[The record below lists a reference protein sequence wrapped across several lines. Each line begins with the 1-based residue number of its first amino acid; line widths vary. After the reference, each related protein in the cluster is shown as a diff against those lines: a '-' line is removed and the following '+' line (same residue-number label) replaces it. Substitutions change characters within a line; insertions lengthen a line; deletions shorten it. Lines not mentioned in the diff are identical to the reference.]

1 MIEFLGRTQEL
12 ALLRNAISDNGE
24 RAIFVISGPGGIG
37 KTRLLQELSV
47 IGRAMPHARVLEI
60 IDFDL
65 PTYEIP
71 QIINRTIAR
80 QFPTALFAPYLESI
94 YLRQMA
100 EEGGIDPVRLAAQ
113 TLDVNRKF
121 VECFNRASADK
132 RIVLRFDT
140 VEKMQGQVSFNR
152 VLDLIFQLNNVV
164 VAFAG
169 RPHGD
174 DAAASQ
180 NTGAAV
186 SEGTDALF
194 EQLSQRSDGRI
205 PLKLLE
211 LQPFDQPT
219 FQAYVEKKQ
228 QTLGIELDQPTIDTL
243 AVLAGGRPVLIDLAV
258 ELGAQVTASAWLDEL
273 KRDPAELRRLHASS
287 LAADQAAF
295 AAIQQRFDRELVA
308 GIAAAQ
314 SGPPGLGGR
323 IDQLTVLLALV
334 APLDQESIATILG
347 LPPEQAGALFEE
359 AGRRVS
365 FKVIDNTLIRLHDAV
380 RDLVLAH
387 VLPAADPAGK
397 LQQTYL
403 AQAIAAFENQSHAI
417 LARVGRL
424 RADEEIARGAG
435 DRDRG
440 LLLFE
445 ERAAQLRR
453 HQQARLRIVECAFR
467 LDPIRGADRL
477 ERELEIARQ
486 HGGAA
491 ADLGAMFSAIRA
503 YFPELERRSP
513 PHYIQA
519 QMALAHQ
526 QIADGQYQLAEE
538 IFDQLDGRM
547 TEASAGRFDI
557 LHGHGNVQMGIGQA
571 QQALKRYHE
580 AADLARRLGDDLLL
594 GRALL
599 SSAWAA
605 RLQGQLDLAIGYYQQ
620 AFGLTIRPGIPQD
633 EAQARRA
640 TALNGM
646 AYIYAIQ
653 GKKSRTAVDSL
664 KQAIDI
670 RQSLGESGRFAL
682 GQSYTTAGEIYV
694 NLEQPQEAL
703 KYLALADDLF
713 AELGSRA
720 AQGSPRSNKQHNQW
734 IAKIASARG
743 RAYRDLSEEAAD
755 GAERR
760 AYLQRAETEL
770 HKAIE
775 LAIAAD
781 LPLARYRL
789 GHVLACTPAN
799 RPAALATWQQSYGDA
814 RSFGDI
820 ATELYSVCQL
830 ARMMVYGLETDY
842 SGHEALDAWLEQ
854 YHQRNPRAAFQIGEG
869 RFAIYLGC
877 LALQRGDGDRATEY
891 FQRGLGVLVEQSK
904 RRIFS
909 FDWHLHFLE
918 HDVLPTCDPATIQ
931 TVWRRLLED
940 WMTQCKGVEAWTTFE
955 RWQNWPG

>member
-1 MIEFLGRTQEL
+1 MIEFLGRTDEL
-12 ALLRNAISDNGE
+12 AQLGNALSDSGE

-47 IGRAMPHARVLEI
+47 IGRAMPRARVLEI

-71 QIINRTIAR
+71 QIIGRTIAR

-121 VECFNRASADK
+121 VECFNQASADT

-140 VEKMQGQVSFNR
+140 IEKMQGQVSFNR
-152 VLDLIFQLNNVV
+152 VLDLIFRLNNVV

-169 RPHGD
+169 RPRGD
-174 DAAASQ
+174 D
-180 NTGAAV
+180 GAANTNNGTG
-186 SEGTDALF
+186 SGGTDALF
-194 EQLSQRSDGRI
+194 EQLSQRSDGRML
-205 PLKLLE
+205 LKQLV
-211 LQPFDQPT
+211 LQPFDQAT
-219 FQAYVEKKQ
+219 FQSYVEKKQ
-228 QTLGIELDQPTIDTL
+228 QKLGVQLDDATRDTL
-243 AVLAGGRPVLIDLAV
+243 ALLAGGRPVLIDLAV
-258 ELGAQVTASAWLDEL
+258 ELGAQVIASAWLSEL
-273 KRDPAELRRLHASS
+273 KRDPAELRRLQAST
-287 LAADQAAF
+287 LPTDQAAF
-295 AAIQQRFDRELVA
+295 AAIQQQFDRELVA
-308 GIAAAQ
+308 SIAAAE
-314 SGPPGLGGR
+314 SITPRLGSR

-347 LPPEQAGALFEE
+347 LQPAQAGALFEE

-387 VLPAADPAGK
+387 VLPVVDRNHQ
-397 LQQTYL
+397 LQQTYF
-403 AQAIAAFENQSHAI
+403 AQAIEAFENQSYAI
-417 LARVGRL
+417 LARVGQL

-435 DRDRG
+435 ERDRG

-445 ERAAQLRR
+445 ERAAQQRR

-467 LDPIRGADRL
+467 LDPIKGAERL
-477 ERELEIARQ
+477 ERELEIARR
-486 HGGAA
+486 HGGSA
-491 ADLGAMFSAIRA
+491 ADLGAMFSTIRA

-513 PHYIQA
+513 QHYIQA
-519 QMALAHQ
+519 QMALANQ
-526 QIADGQYQLAEE
+526 QIADGQYELAEE
-538 IFDQLDGRM
+538 IFDQLDGRV
-547 TEASAGRFDI
+547 TEATVRRFDI

-580 AADLARRLGDDLLL
+580 AADLARQLGDDLLL

-620 AFGLTIRPGIPQD
+620 AFGLTIRPGIPPD
-633 EAQARRA
+633 EARARRA

-670 RQSLGESGRFAL
+670 RQGLGESGRFAL
-682 GQSYTTAGEIYV
+682 GQSYTTAGEIHI

-713 AELGSRA
+713 AELGSRG
-720 AQGSPRSNKQHNQW
+720 AQSGPRASKQHNQW

-743 RAYRDLSEEAAD
+743 RAYRDLSQETGD
-755 GAERR
+755 DAERR

-770 HKAIE
+770 DKAVE

-799 RPAALATWQQSYGDA
+799 RPAALTTWQQSYGDA

-830 ARMMVYGLETDY
+830 ARMLVYGLESEY
-842 SGHEALDAWLEQ
+842 AGYQALDEWLQQ
-854 YHQRNPRAAFQIGEG
+854 YHERNPRAAFQIGEG
-869 RFAIYLGC
+869 RFTVYLGC
-877 LALQRGDGDRATEY
+877 LALQGGDADRATDY
-891 FQRGLGVLVEQSK
+891 LQRGLGVLVEQSK

-918 HDVLPTCDPATIQ
+918 QDVLPTCDPATIR

>member
-1 MIEFLGRTQEL
+1 MIEFLGRTEEL
-12 ALLRNAISDNGE
+12 ALLRDAISDSGE

-47 IGRAMPHARVLEI
+47 IGRAIPGARVLEI

-71 QIINRTIAR
+71 QIIGRTIAR
-80 QFPTALFAPYLESI
+80 QFPTAVFAPYLESI

-121 VECFNRASADK
+121 VESFNRASAGS
-132 RIVLRFDT
+132 RVVLRFDT
-140 VEKMQGQVSFNR
+140 IEKMQGQVSFNR

-169 RPHGD
+169 RPRGD
-174 DAAASQ
+174 DPGLGSNNSA
-180 NTGAAV
+180 GA
-186 SEGTDALF
+186 EGTDALF
-194 EQLSQRSDGRI
+194 EQLTQRSDGRML
-205 PLKLLE
+205 LKQLV
-211 LQPFDQPT
+211 LQPFDQLT
-219 FQAYVEKKQ
+219 FQAYVDKKQ
-228 QTLGIELDQPTIDTL
+228 QALGTQLDQATRDAL

-258 ELGAQVTASAWLDEL
+258 ELGTQVTAAAWLDEL
-273 KRDPAELRRLHASS
+273 KRDPAELRRLQASP
-287 LAADQAAF
+287 LPEDQAAF

-308 GIAAAQ
+308 GIAA
-314 SGPPGLGGR
+314 SEGGPPRLGSR

-334 APLDQESIATILG
+334 APLDQDSIATILG
-347 LPPEQAGALFEE
+347 LPPEQAGALFDE

-387 VLPAADPAGK
+387 VLPVVDPDQR
-397 LQQTYL
+397 LQRTYL
-403 AQAIAAFENQSHAI
+403 AQAIDAFENQSHAI

-435 DRDRG
+435 DRDHG

-445 ERAAQLRR
+445 ERAAQQRR

-467 LDPIRGADRL
+467 LDPIRGAERL

-486 HGGAA
+486 HGGTA
-491 ADLGAMFSAIRA
+491 ADLGAMFSTIRA

-519 QMALAHQ
+519 QMALANQ

-538 IFDQLDGRM
+538 IFDQLDGRV
-547 TEASAGRFDI
+547 TEPTAQRFDI

-580 AADLARRLGDDLLL
+580 AAELARQLGDDLLL

-620 AFGLTIRPGIPQD
+620 AFGLTIRPGVPHD

-670 RQSLGESGRFAL
+670 RQGLGESGRFAL
-682 GQSYTTAGEIYV
+682 GQSYTTAGEIHV

-713 AELGSRA
+713 AELGSHA
-720 AQGSPRSNKQHNQW
+720 AQGGARASKQHNQW

-743 RAYRDLSEEAAD
+743 RAYRDLGEESAD

-770 HKAIE
+770 HKAVE

-789 GHVLACTPAN
+789 GHVQACTPAS
-799 RPAALATWQQSYGDA
+799 RPAAVSTWQQSYGDA

-830 ARMMVYGLETDY
+830 ARMMVYGLESGYSDY
-842 SGHEALDAWLEQ
+842 QSLDAWLQQ
-854 YHQRNPRAAFQIGEG
+854 YHERNPRAAFQIGEG
-869 RFAIYLGC
+869 RFAVYLGC
-877 LALQRGDGDRATEY
+877 LALQSGDADGATDY
-891 FQRGLGVLVEQSK
+891 FQRGLGVLVEQPK
-904 RRIFS
+904 RRMFS
-909 FDWHLHFLE
+909 FDWHLTFLE
-918 HDVLPTCDPATIQ
+918 QDVLPTCEPATTR

-955 RWQNWPG
+955 RWRNWPG

>member
-1 MIEFLGRTQEL
+1 MIEFLGRTDEL
-12 ALLRNAISDNGE
+12 AQLGNALSDSSE

-37 KTRLLQELSV
+37 KTRLLQELS
-47 IGRAMPHARVLEI
+47 ILGRALPHLRVLEI

-71 QIINRTIAR
+71 QIIGRTIAR

-113 TLDVNRKF
+113 TLDVNQRF
-121 VECFNRASADK
+121 IECFNQASADT

-140 VEKMQGQVSFNR
+140 IEKMQGQVSFNR

-169 RPHGD
+169 RPRGD
-174 DAAASQ
+174 DAADNANYGS
-180 NTGAAV
+180 GA
-186 SEGTDALF
+186 EGTAALF
-194 EQLSQRSDGRI
+194 EQLSQRSNGRMF
-205 PLKLLE
+205 LKQLV
-211 LQPFDQPT
+211 LQPFDQAT
-219 FQAYVEKKQ
+219 FQSYVEKKQ
-228 QTLGIELDQPTIDTL
+228 QILGVALDPAMRDTL

-258 ELGAQVTASAWLDEL
+258 ELGAQVTASAWLNEL
-273 KRDPAELRRLHASS
+273 KRDPVALRRLHDSA
-287 LAADQAAF
+287 LPEEQAAF

-308 GIAAAQ
+308 SIAAAE
-314 SGPPGLGGR
+314 SGTPRLGSR

-334 APLDQESIATILG
+334 APLDQESITTILEI
-347 LPPEQAGALFEE
+347 PPAQADALFEE

-380 RDLVLAH
+380 RDLVRAY
-387 VLPAADPAGK
+387 VLPSADPDQQ
-397 LQQTYL
+397 LQRSYF
-403 AQAIAAFENQSHAI
+403 AKAIEAFENMSYVI
-417 LARVGRL
+417 LARVGQL
-424 RADEEIARGAG
+424 RVDEESARGAG
-435 DRDRG
+435 ERDRG

-445 ERAAQLRR
+445 ERAAQQRR

-467 LDPIRGADRL
+467 LDPIRGAERL
-477 ERELEIARQ
+477 ERELDIARR
-486 HGGAA
+486 HGGSA
-491 ADLGAMFSAIRA
+491 ADLGAMFSTIRA

-513 PHYIQA
+513 HHYIQA
-519 QMALAHQ
+519 QMALAGQ

-538 IFDQLDGRM
+538 IFDQLDGRV
-547 TEASAGRFDI
+547 TEASVRRFDI

-571 QQALKRYHE
+571 QQALKRYHA
-580 AADLARRLGDDLLL
+580 AADLARQLGDDLLL

-605 RLQGQLDLAIGYYQQ
+605 RLQGQLDLAINYYQQ
-620 AFGLTIRPGIPQD
+620 AFGLTIRPGISHDQ
-633 EAQARRA
+633 AQARRA

-670 RQSLGESGRFAL
+670 RQGLGESGRFAL
-682 GQSYTTAGEIYV
+682 GQSYSTAGEIHI
-694 NLEQPQEAL
+694 NLEQPHEAL

-713 AELGSRA
+713 AELGSRSV
-720 AQGSPRSNKQHNQW
+720 QGGPRASKQNNQW

-743 RAYRDLSEEAAD
+743 RAYRDLSQETSD
-755 GAERR
+755 DAEQI

-770 HKAIE
+770 LKAVE

-789 GHVLACTPAN
+789 GHVLACTPAS
-799 RPAALATWQQSYGDA
+799 RPTALATWQQSYTDA

-830 ARMMVYGLETDY
+830 ARMLVYGLEAEY
-842 SGHEALDAWLEQ
+842 PSYQALDEWLQ
-854 YHQRNPRAAFQIGEG
+854 RYHERNPRADFQIGEG
-869 RFAIYLGC
+869 RFTVYLGC
-877 LALQRGDGDRATEY
+877 LALQKGDTDRAAEY

-918 HDVLPTCDPATIQ
+918 QDVLPTCDPATTR

-940 WMTQCKGVEAWTTFE
+940 WMTTCKGVEAWTTFE

>member
-1 MIEFLGRTQEL
+1 
-12 ALLRNAISDNGE
+12 
-24 RAIFVISGPGGIG
+24 
-37 KTRLLQELSV
+37 
-47 IGRAMPHARVLEI
+47 
-60 IDFDL
+60 
-65 PTYEIP
+65 
-71 QIINRTIAR
+71 
-80 QFPTALFAPYLESI
+80 
-94 YLRQMA
+94 
-100 EEGGIDPVRLAAQ
+100 
-113 TLDVNRKF
+113 
-121 VECFNRASADK
+121 CFNRASAET
-132 RIVLRFDT
+132 RVVLRFDT

-152 VLDLIFQLNNVV
+152 VLDLIFQLNNIV

-169 RPHGD
+169 RPRGD
-174 DAAASQ
+174 DPAAGSS
-180 NTGAAV
+180 NGLAA
-186 SEGTDALF
+186 EGTDALF
-194 EQLSQRSDGRI
+194 EQLRERSDSRML
-205 PLKLLE
+205 LKQLP
-211 LQPFDQPT
+211 LQPFDQAT
-219 FQAYVEKKQ
+219 FQGYVEKKQ
-228 QTLGIELDQPTIDTL
+228 QRLGVQLDQATRDTL

-258 ELGAQVTASAWLDEL
+258 ELGAQVTAKAWLNEL
-273 KRDPAELRRLHASS
+273 KRDPAELRRLAASTQP
-287 LAADQAAF
+287 ADQSAF

-308 GIAAAQ
+308 SIAA
-314 SGPPGLGGR
+314 SEGMIPRLGSR

-334 APLDQESIATILG
+334 APLDHESIATILG
-347 LPPEQAGALFEE
+347 LPSDQAGALFEE

-365 FKVIDNTLIRLHDAV
+365 FKLIDNTLICLHDAV
-380 RDLVLAH
+380 RDLVLAY
-387 VLPAADPAGK
+387 VLPVVDPNRQ

-403 AQAIAAFENQSHAI
+403 AQAIDAFENQSHAI

-424 RADEEIARGAG
+424 RADEEIARSAG

-445 ERAAQLRR
+445 ERAAQQRR

-477 ERELEIARQ
+477 ERELEVARQ
-486 HGGAA
+486 HGGTA
-491 ADLGAMFSAIRA
+491 ADLGAMFSTVRA

-519 QMALAHQ
+519 QMALANQ

-538 IFDQLDGRM
+538 IFDQLDGRVIEP
-547 TEASAGRFDI
+547 TARRFDI

-571 QQALKRYHE
+571 QQALKRYQE
-580 AADLARRLGDDLLL
+580 AADLAGQLGDDLLL

-620 AFGLTIRPGIPQD
+620 AFGLTIRPGIPPD

-670 RQSLGESGRFAL
+670 RQGLGESGRFAL

-713 AELGSRA
+713 AELGNRA
-720 AQGSPRSNKQHNQW
+720 PHGGRNASKQHNQW

-743 RAYRDLSEEAAD
+743 RAYRDLSEETAD
-755 GAERR
+755 RAERR
-760 AYLQRAETEL
+760 AYLQRAEAEL

-799 RPAALATWQQSYGDA
+799 RLPALETWQQSYRDA

-830 ARMMVYGLETDY
+830 ARMMVYGLISDY
-842 SGHEALDAWLEQ
+842 ADYEALDEWLAQ
-854 YHQRNPRAAFQIGEG
+854 Y
-869 RFAIYLGC
+869 
-877 LALQRGDGDRATEY
+877 
-891 FQRGLGVLVEQSK
+891 
-904 RRIFS
+904 
-909 FDWHLHFLE
+909 
-918 HDVLPTCDPATIQ
+918 
-931 TVWRRLLED
+931 
-940 WMTQCKGVEAWTTFE
+940 
-955 RWQNWPG
+955 